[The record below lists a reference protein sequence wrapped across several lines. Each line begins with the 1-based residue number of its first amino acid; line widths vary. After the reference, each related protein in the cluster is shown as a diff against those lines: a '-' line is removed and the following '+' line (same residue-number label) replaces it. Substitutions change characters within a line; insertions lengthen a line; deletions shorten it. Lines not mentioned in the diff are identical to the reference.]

1 MTSYLKKDLSA
12 PLRYNCHWE
21 TRDELHFLSLLG
33 RNALTVTHSPPRRVL
48 LANYLK
54 AAHQRDD
61 WGTLDQDRCVEVA
74 TAMLRKE
81 NA

>member
-33 RNALTVTHSPPRRVL
+33 RHELSVTTPRRVL